1 MTCHDRPYVT
11 TEADRPR
18 PAPSW
23 WRRISLRA
31 RLTAAATV
39 VIAVGLAAA
48 AALLMWRV
56 DSVQAA
62 NLDANL
68 TRQVRDVAADVA
80 KGDANP
86 RVARSAGESTVLQVV
101 DGSGTVISSSGDI
114 DGPQRLFFSS
124 PATGTPTLATVT
136 FPALDGPY
144 RVAALEVT
152 SPAGPATVYVGSP
165 TTPLADSTDELGAAL
180 IVGVPVMVAL
190 LAFVGWLLVG
200 RALRPVDDIRRQAA
214 AIPGTDLQQ
223 RLDVPASDDELGLL
237 AQTFNDLL
245 ERIATAADRQRRFVA
260 DAAHELRTPL
270 ATLRARLE
278 IDLRHP
284 PDRESDAKI
293 GDARRLSL
301 QQVTRL
307 AALVDDLLQLARLD
321 ADPHLHRRP
330 VDLDDLAWE
339 TVREV
344 REGGAPHLD
353 TTGISPVRVLGDPV
367 ALHLLM
373 RNLIRNAVRHA
384 DQIVTVRLVRG
395 APAGSERRSGTGGV
409 ARLIIADDG
418 PGIPV
423 ADRERVFERFVR
435 LDEGRDR
442 DAGGFGLGLAIV
454 ADIVTA
460 HGGRVWIED
469 NYPGAKIS
477 VELPALP

>member
-1 MTCHDRPYVT
+1 M
-11 TEADRPR
+11 
-18 PAPSW
+18 
-23 WRRISLRA
+23 
-31 RLTAAATV
+31 
-39 VIAVGLAAA
+39 AAA
-48 AALLMWRV
+48 AALLVWRV
-56 DSVQAA
+56 DSVLAA

-68 TRQVRDVAADVA
+68 IQQVDEVAADVA

-101 DGSGTVISSSGDI
+101 DGAGNVISSSGDI
-114 DGPQRLFFSS
+114 DGEPRLFFIS
-124 PATGTPTLATVT
+124 PTADAPALGTVT
-136 FPALDGPY
+136 SSALDGPY
-144 RVAALEVT
+144 RVAAVAVT
-152 SPAGPATVYVGSP
+152 SRSGPATVYVGSA
-165 TTPLADSTDELGAAL
+165 TTPLEDSASELGAAL
-180 IVGVPVMVAL
+180 IFGVPTMVAL
-190 LAFVGWLLVG
+190 LALVGWLLVG
-200 RALRPVDDIRRQAA
+200 RALRPVDVIRRQAA

-223 RLDVPASDDELGLL
+223 RLDVPASDDELGRL

-284 PDRESDAKI
+284 PEGEGDAKI
-293 GDARRLSL
+293 ADTKQLSL

-321 ADPHLHRRP
+321 ADPRLHRRP
-330 VDLDDLAWE
+330 IDLDDLVWE
-339 TVREV
+339 TVREA

-367 ALHLLM
+367 ALHRVI

-384 DQIVTVRLVRG
+384 DQTVTVRLFRDRP
-395 APAGSERRSGTGGV
+395 PAGIRSSASAGGN
-409 ARLIIADDG
+409 ATLIIADDG
-418 PGIPV
+418 PGIPL

-442 DAGGFGLGLAIV
+442 DAGGTGLGLAIV

-460 HGGRVWIED
+460 HGGRVRIDD
-469 NYPGAKIS
+469 NHPGAKVW

>member
-1 MTCHDRPYVT
+1 VT

-18 PAPSW
+18 ATPSW

-31 RLTAAATV
+31 RLTAASTI
-39 VIAVGLAAA
+39 VIAVGMAAA
-48 AALLMWRV
+48 ATLLVWRV
-56 DSVQAA
+56 DSVLAA
-62 NLDANL
+62 NLDATL

-80 KGDANP
+80 QGVANP

-101 DGSGTVISSSGDI
+101 DGAGTVISSSGDI
-114 DGPQRLFFSS
+114 DGEPRLFFNL
-124 PATGTPTLATVT
+124 PAASVPTLDTAT
-136 FPALDGPY
+136 PAALDGPY
-144 RVAALEVT
+144 RVAALAVT
-152 SPAGPATVYVGSP
+152 TPTGPVTVYVGSP

-180 IVGVPVMVAL
+180 IIGVPTMVAL
-190 LAFVGWLLVG
+190 LALVGWLLVG
-200 RALRPVDDIRRQAA
+200 RALRPVDVIRRQAA
-214 AIPGTDLQQ
+214 AIPGTDLQK
-223 RLDVPASDDELGLL
+223 RLDVPASDDELGRL

-284 PDRESDAKI
+284 PGGESDTKI
-293 GDARRLSL
+293 AAARQLSL

-321 ADPHLHRRP
+321 ADPRLHRRP
-330 VDLDDLAWE
+330 IDLDDLLWE
-339 TVREV
+339 TVREA
-344 REGGAPHLD
+344 REAGAPHLD

-367 ALHLLM
+367 ALHRMM

-384 DQIVTVRLVRG
+384 DQTVTVRLVRHT
-395 APAGSERRSGTGGV
+395 PAAGGRPSASTGG
-409 ARLIIADDG
+409 AAILTIADDG
-418 PGIPV
+418 PGIPL

-435 LDEGRDR
+435 LDEGRAR
-442 DAGGFGLGLAIV
+442 EAGGTGLGLAIV

-460 HGGRVWIED
+460 HGGHVRIED
-469 NYPGAKIS
+469 NHPGAKIS

>member
-1 MTCHDRPYVT
+1 MTT
-11 TEADRPR
+11 ADERPR

-31 RLTAAATV
+31 RLTAASTI
-39 VIAVGLAAA
+39 VIAVGMAAA
-48 AALLMWRV
+48 ATLLVWRV
-56 DSVQAA
+56 DSVLAA
-62 NLDANL
+62 NLDATL
-68 TRQVRDVAADVA
+68 TRQVRDVAAGVA

-86 RVARSAGESTVLQVV
+86 RVARSAGEATVLQVV
-101 DGSGTVISSSGDI
+101 DGAGNVISSSGDI
-114 DGPQRLFFSS
+114 DGEPRLFFILPAAGVPTLGTVT
-124 PATGTPTLATVT
+124 PAT
-136 FPALDGPY
+136 LDGPY
-144 RVAALEVT
+144 RVAAFAVT
-152 SPAGPATVYVGSP
+152 TPAGPATVYVGSP

-180 IVGVPVMVAL
+180 IFGVPAMVAL
-190 LAFVGWLLVG
+190 IGLVGWLLVG
-200 RALRPVDDIRRQAA
+200 RALRPVDVIRRQAA

-223 RLDVPASDDELGLL
+223 RLDVPASDDELGRL

-245 ERIATAADRQRRFVA
+245 ERIATAADRQRQFVA

-284 PDRESDAKI
+284 PDEESDAKI
-293 GDARRLSL
+293 GDARQLSL

-307 AALVDDLLQLARLD
+307 AALVDDLLQLALLD
-321 ADPHLHRRP
+321 ADPRLHRRP
-330 VDLDDLAWE
+330 IDLDDLAWE
-339 TVREV
+339 TVREA

-367 ALHLLM
+367 ALHRVM

-384 DQIVTVRLVRG
+384 NQTVTVRLVRG
-395 APAGSERRSGTGGV
+395 APTAGNRPSAITGGV
-409 ARLIIADDG
+409 AILIIADDG

-435 LDEGRDR
+435 LDEGRAR
-442 DAGGFGLGLAIV
+442 DAGGSGLGLAIV

-460 HGGRVWIED
+460 HGGRVRIED
-469 NYPGAKIS
+469 NHPGAKIS

>member
-1 MTCHDRPYVT
+1 MT

-18 PAPSW
+18 PTPSW
-23 WRRISLRA
+23 WRRLSLRA
-31 RLTAAATV
+31 RLTAASTI
-39 VIAVGLAAA
+39 VIAVGMAAA
-48 AALLMWRV
+48 ATLLVWRV
-56 DSVQAA
+56 DSVGAA
-62 NLDANL
+62 NLDATL

-101 DGSGTVISSSGDI
+101 DGAGTVISSSGDI
-114 DGPQRLFFSS
+114 DGEPRLFFIM
-124 PATGTPTLATVT
+124 PATGAPTLDTVT
-136 FPALDGPY
+136 PSALDGPY
-144 RVAALEVT
+144 RVAALAVT
-152 SPAGPATVYVGSP
+152 TPTGPTTVYVGSP

-180 IVGVPVMVAL
+180 IIGVPTMVAL
-190 LAFVGWLLVG
+190 LTLVGWLLVG
-200 RALRPVDDIRRQAA
+200 RALRPVDVIRRQAA

-223 RLDVPASDDELGLL
+223 RLDVPASHDELGRL

-284 PDRESDAKI
+284 PEGESDAKI
-293 GDARRLSL
+293 GDTRRLSL

-330 VDLDDLAWE
+330 IDLDDLAWE
-339 TVREV
+339 TVREA
-344 REGGAPHLD
+344 REEGAPHLD
-353 TTGISPVRVLGDPV
+353 TTGISPTRVLGDPV
-367 ALHLLM
+367 ALHRVI
-373 RNLIRNAVRHA
+373 RNLIGNAVRHA
-384 DQIVTVRLVRG
+384 DQTVTIRLVRG
-395 APAGSERRSGTGGV
+395 APAAGNRPSTSTGAV
-409 ARLIIADDG
+409 AILTIADDG

-435 LDEGRDR
+435 LDEGRAR
-442 DAGGFGLGLAIV
+442 DAGGTGLGLAIV

-460 HGGRVWIED
+460 HGGRVRIED
-469 NYPGAKIS
+469 NHPGAKIS

>member
-1 MTCHDRPYVT
+1 VT
-11 TEADRPR
+11 TEADRPL
-18 PAPSW
+18 PTPSW
-23 WRRISLRA
+23 WRRLSLRA
-31 RLTAAATV
+31 RLTAASTI
-39 VIAVGLAAA
+39 VIAVGMAAA
-48 AALLMWRV
+48 ATLLVWRV
-56 DSVQAA
+56 DSVGAA
-62 NLDANL
+62 NLDATL

-101 DGSGTVISSSGDI
+101 DGAGNVISSSGDI
-114 DGPQRLFFSS
+114 DGEPRLFFIL
-124 PATGTPTLATVT
+124 PATGGPTLDTVT
-136 FPALDGPY
+136 PSALDGPY
-144 RVAALEVT
+144 RVAALAVST
-152 SPAGPATVYVGSP
+152 PTGPVTVYVGSP

-180 IVGVPVMVAL
+180 IIGEPSL
-190 LAFVGWLLVG
+190 LELITLVGWLLVG
-200 RALRPVDDIRRQAA
+200 RALRPVDVIRRQAA

-223 RLDVPASDDELGLL
+223 RLDVAASDDELGRL

-284 PDRESDAKI
+284 PEGEGDAKI
-293 GDARRLSL
+293 GDTRRLSL

-330 VDLDDLAWE
+330 IDLDDLAWE
-339 TVREV
+339 TVREA

-367 ALHLLM
+367 ALHRM
-373 RNLIRNAVRHA
+373 IRNLIRNAVRHA
-384 DQIVTVRLVRG
+384 DQTVTVRLVRG
-395 APAGSERRSGTGGV
+395 APAGSDRRPGNPGGM
-409 ARLIIADDG
+409 ATLIIADDG

-435 LDEGRDR
+435 LDEGRAR
-442 DAGGFGLGLAIV
+442 DAGGTGLGLAIV

-460 HGGRVWIED
+460 HGGRVRIED
-469 NYPGAKIS
+469 NHPGAKIS